1 VHREYC
7 SIRNFK
13 KEMQFFNSIEFKKS
27 NNGLNAIEIRI
38 DIDLNELK
46 F

>member
-1 VHREYC
+1 
-7 SIRNFK
+7 
-13 KEMQFFNSIEFKKS
+13 MQFFNSIEFKKS
-27 NNGLNAIEIRI
+27 NNELNAIEIRI

>member
-1 VHREYC
+1 
-7 SIRNFK
+7 
-13 KEMQFFNSIEFKKS
+13 MQFFNSIEFKKS